1 MNVITPTY
9 ILINIIVFAAL
20 VVGGFFVIRH
30 LQKTGK
36 IQGRKS
42 GGPKENRNYSESFH
56 RAGRKHRGNRVTG
69 EKTSVIAIVAGITK
83 NLRNPGEPETY
94 YVVCNYKDPDS
105 KLSTTFTSRELRKYP
120 GKDIIGKPVRVR
132 LDPDHPDQYTVDIDS
147 IL

>member
-9 ILINIIVFAAL
+9 ILMNVIIFAAL
-20 VVGGFFVIRH
+20 LIGGFLVIRH
-30 LQKTGK
+30 LQKNGTIGRRDDRQRADYAGAFKRTGK
-36 IQGRKS
+36 RQ
-42 GGPKENRNYSESFH
+42 
-56 RAGRKHRGNRVTG
+56 RGNRVTG

-105 KLSTTFTSRELRKYP
+105 KLSTTFTSRELRTYP
-120 GKDIIGKPVRVR
+120 GKGIIGKPVRVK
-132 LDPDHPDQYTVDIDS
+132 LDPDDPDHYTVDIDS